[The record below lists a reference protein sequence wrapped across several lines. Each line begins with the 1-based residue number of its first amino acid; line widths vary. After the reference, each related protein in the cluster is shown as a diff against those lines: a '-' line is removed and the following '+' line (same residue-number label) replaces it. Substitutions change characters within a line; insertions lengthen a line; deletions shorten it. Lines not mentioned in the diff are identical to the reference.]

1 MTREQEGGIEG
12 GRLGAGR
19 GRGLEWGGVGWGEIA
34 RADLTGEG
42 HKAPFCPSSNTP
54 FPPFH

>member
-1 MTREQEGGIEG
+1 MGLREGDWVLEEGED
-12 GRLGAGR
+12 
-19 GRGLEWGGVGWGEIA
+19 WNGVGWGEIA
-34 RADLTGEG
+34 RADLLGED